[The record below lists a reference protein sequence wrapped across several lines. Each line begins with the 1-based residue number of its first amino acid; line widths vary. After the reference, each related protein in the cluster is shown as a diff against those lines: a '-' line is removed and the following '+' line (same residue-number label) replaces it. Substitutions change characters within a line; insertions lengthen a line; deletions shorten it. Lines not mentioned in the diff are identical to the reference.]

1 MKYLP
6 SDLWNKII
14 NNTDF
19 KSYLNMRIL
28 DKDSRNLFKL
38 VDYKRSDFL
47 DYVFIN
53 KDIIK
58 DVEIIIL
65 ILKKI
70 KSYSCD
76 NIVKILNNI
85 LKKKFIN

>member
-65 ILKKI
+65 ILKK
-70 KSYSCD
+70 
-76 NIVKILNNI
+76 
-85 LKKKFIN
+85 